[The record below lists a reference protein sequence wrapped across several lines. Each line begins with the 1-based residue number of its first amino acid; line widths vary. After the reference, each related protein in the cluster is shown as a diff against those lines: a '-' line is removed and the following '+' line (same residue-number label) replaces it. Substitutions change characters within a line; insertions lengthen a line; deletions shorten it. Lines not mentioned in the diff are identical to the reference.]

1 MSLEIY
7 DCTLREGEQ
16 AEGASFSF
24 KDRIELALKLDEFGF
39 EYIELGWPIVSSEIF
54 DSFRAVMSRVK
65 KAKVVAFGSTSI
77 KENPNED
84 KNLNS
89 ILDSGAKYACIFGK
103 SSLIHV
109 EKQLKIT
116 GEENLRKIYYS
127 VKFLVDNGIVVF
139 YDAEHYFD
147 SFKANE
153 EYAIETLIK
162 AVSAGAQR
170 IILCDTNGGI
180 LPDEAGNI
188 IKQTKEILK
197 TKGFNVQLG
206 IHFHDDC
213 GLALAN
219 TLSCLPYITQVQGT
233 INGTG
238 ERLGNLNFSEFL
250 PVYIK
255 KLGNNLR
262 INLKDLKKLNEESF
276 RLSGIEIPEKR
287 AFVGERAFSH
297 KAGVHIDAQKKG
309 ASYEHEIPEEF
320 GNKRTIL
327 LNSLG
332 GRSSIVNLAEEF
344 GFKLQK
350 DNVEVRGKIEELFKE
365 LKEYETAGYK
375 IGSIKAEQFLLI
387 EKYFGK
393 NNLSFNIIEWE
404 IKSEF
409 KNRKET
415 SNFKVVCRIN
425 NEVIE
430 GELSVEGGP
439 VDAAFKTLK
448 KILSRKYPEI
458 EELNILDFHVS
469 IARQNSEESSVR
481 TRIDFT
487 NGFEFSCVGVDKN
500 MLGSAIEALQKGFRY
515 YLINKMKYKEGE
527 RRENESC

>member
-7 DCTLREGEQ
+7 DCILREGEQ

-39 EYIELGWPIVSSEIF
+39 DYIELGWPIVSSDIF
-54 DSFRAVMSRVK
+54 DSFKTVISKAK
-65 KAKVVAFGSTSI
+65 KAKIVAFGSTSI
-77 KENPNED
+77 KENPSED

-109 EKQLKIT
+109 EKQLKISS
-116 GEENLRKIYYS
+116 EENLSKIYKS
-127 VKFLVDNGIVVF
+127 VKFLVDNELIVF

-147 SFKANE
+147 SYKSNK
-153 EYAIETLIK
+153 EYAIQTLIK
-162 AVSAGAQR
+162 ALSAGAQR
-170 IILCDTNGGI
+170 IILCDTNGGC
-180 LPDEAGNI
+180 LPDESRKI
-188 IKQTKEILK
+188 VKETKETLEK
-197 TKGFNVQLG
+197 AGFIVNLG

-219 TLSCLPYITQVQGT
+219 TLACLPYIVQVQGT

-255 KLGNNLR
+255 KLNKNLDV
-262 INLKDLKKLNEESF
+262 NLVELKKLNEEAF
-276 RLSGIEIPEKR
+276 RVSGIEIPEGR

-297 KAGVHIDAQKKG
+297 KAGVHIDAQAKG
-309 ASYEHEIPEEF
+309 ASYEHEAPEDF
-320 GNKRTIL
+320 GNRRTIL

-332 GRSSIVNLAEEF
+332 GRSSIVNLAEEL
-344 GFKLQK
+344 GYKLNK
-350 DNVEVRGKIEELFKE
+350 DDTKVKEKIEELFKE
-365 LKEYETAGYK
+365 LKEYESAGYK

-387 EKYFGK
+387 EKFFGE
-393 NNLSFNIIEWE
+393 NNFSFNIIEWE

-415 SNFKVVCRIN
+415 SNFKVVGRIN
-425 NEVIE
+425 NEIFE
-430 GELSVEGGP
+430 GEMSVEGGP

-448 KILSRKYPEI
+448 KIISRRYPKI

-487 NGFEFSCVGVDKN
+487 NGLEFSCVGVDKN
-500 MLGSAIEALQKGFRY
+500 MLGSAIEALEKGFKY
-515 YLINKMKYKEGE
+515 YLINQKNLPKI
-527 RRENESC
+527 STPL